1 MAKVKSEDL
10 GLPSGASGPGN
21 RGAWPP
27 ARRFDLE
34 TSLVA
39 SAAIASAVAVV
50 YAANAWGVA
59 GRSLPAQLWCL
70 AAAALWLVVGIRGAW
85 PGWRWRRPGLA
96 PLLATVAV
104 LAAAFVVRHWMLGVL
119 PLPDRSGFEELQMG
133 SDGYR
138 LLTTGHL
145 PLEFRFTKAL
155 AAAGLWWGGPTLPAL
170 RLPFQLLGYARLIV
184 TLMILRLLGVGRAPS
199 GFLTLALAASRWSVI
214 TSGSAYED
222 FSATAVLLV
231 LIFCL
236 CKLDLRRA
244 SAGAWAAAAG
254 GMAGILMFE
263 NSSFRFTIL
272 LAVGWV
278 AWVALKAPSGPRAHW
293 RPLAFFAGTFAL
305 VSLPMLVDIAHR
317 GGGSIFFEAIVRY
330 RNGRSSL
337 LPRALAENLWKSLRT
352 LAGFPVRIS
361 FFLAPD
367 SGHAVQPLKGLLLL
381 GGATAGL
388 LRANRPF
395 VRALVLAALGAVLA
409 CAATTDFFE
418 ASRLAPVFSIL
429 FLTGGVLLQD
439 LGNWLSRTV
448 RRFTAGQRAPADREA
463 LAGVAAALFY
473 AALAAVLV
481 HSSIGRVKD
490 MAADVDVRNEY
501 LNNQYLTAAY
511 LAQTARPG
519 SRVIVF
525 TPGQMRD
532 WTDLDI
538 AHWLYAGRRLDVAAA
553 PALPS
558 PETVAPGTLVV
569 LAAEG
574 RPLDEREIGELRE
587 LARAA
592 DSTSALSFVR
602 GPDGRPVLGSVC
614 VRCD

>member
-1 MAKVKSEDL
+1 M
-10 GLPSGASGPGN
+10 
-21 RGAWPP
+21 
-27 ARRFDLE
+27 RFDLE
-34 TSLVA
+34 TSLVV
-39 SAAIASAVAVV
+39 SAAVVSAVAVV
-50 YAANAWGVA
+50 STASAWGVA

-70 AAAALWLVVGIRGAW
+70 VAAAAWLVVAGRSAW
-85 PGWRWRRPGLA
+85 RKWSWRRPELV
-96 PLLATVAV
+96 PLLATFAV

-119 PLPDRSGFEELQMG
+119 PPPDRCGFEELQMG

-138 LLTTGHL
+138 LLTTGRL

-155 AAAGLWWGGPTLPAL
+155 AAGGLWWGGPTLPAL

-184 TLMILRLLGVGRAPS
+184 TFMVLRLLGVGRAPS

-222 FSATAVLLV
+222 FSATAVLLL

-236 CKLDLRRA
+236 GKLDLGCA

-254 GMAGILMFE
+254 GMAGILMYE
-263 NSSFRFTIL
+263 NSSFRFAIP

-278 AWVALKAPSGPRAHW
+278 VWLALRSPSGVRGQW
-293 RPLAFFAGTFAL
+293 QPLALFAGALAL
-305 VSLPMLVDIAHR
+305 VALPMLVDIVHR

-330 RNGRSSL
+330 RNGRSGL

-381 GGATAGL
+381 GGAVVGLVRAG
-388 LRANRPF
+388 RPF
-395 VRALVLAALGAVLA
+395 VRALVLAALGAVVV

-439 LGNWLSRTV
+439 LGSWLSRAV
-448 RRFTAGQRAPADREA
+448 RRFAAGRRTPADSEA
-463 LAGVAAALFY
+463 PAGVAAALFY
-473 AALAAVLV
+473 AALAAFLV
-481 HSSIGRVKD
+481 QSSVGRVKA

-511 LAQTARPG
+511 LARTARPG
-519 SRVIVF
+519 SRVIVV

-538 AHWLYAGRRLDVAAA
+538 AHWLYAGRRLDVTAA

-558 PETVAPGTLVV
+558 AEAVMSGTLVV

-574 RPLDEREIGELRE
+574 RPLDEREIGDLGD
-587 LARAA
+587 LARAT
-592 DSTSALSFVR
+592 DSIGALSFVR
-602 GPDGRPVLGSVC
+602 EPDDRTVLGSVC
-614 VRCD
+614 VRRE